1 MKPLKTTLAALS
13 ILCANALGQTS
24 NTSPT
29 ADYLLDLSW
38 KDLKFTNV
46 MALAENAAVEV
57 RGIDA
62 ASSASS
68 LWYYLSARDGTALA
82 ITTNVVAS
90 TNANAAI
97 GYLNLAT
104 TNLQAQFAG
113 ANPIAEKNF
122 VFSVWDTA
130 RDVLLAS
137 ALVGV
142 KNNPMA
148 NGLISGWTNLP
159 ASLTNE
165 FSASV
170 LAALDAAWNAQFV
183 ASNAYALAYGIAT
196 TNEPLWT
203 AASNSVLYVGDI
215 AETAY
220 GTETNTAYRGDWG
233 ASVSNLAAQAAGWG
247 DHAAAGYLTAESDT
261 AALAAVAGVESNVTA
276 LAETVG
282 GITAESLGALTAEEA
297 EVLLAA
303 ATNIVV
309 ESVGGPLLEDFAT
322 AEFRV
327 SGSGWGVAATGE
339 AVNHG
344 NVIARENTLGLRE
357 NFTIAFTNIR
367 SSVEGVSP
375 TATAGAN
382 LSDGPFSAGAW
393 DMAGNTATGLHWSA
407 GVQSGDVGI
416 VECTI
421 GSWTGQAS
429 RTFPGYTATANVHEF
444 LGFVPGSLRA
454 TVDADMLARNA
465 TGDINP
471 FETTTT
477 WPNLIR
483 NTNVWTKDM
492 DLTCVSPYAQ
502 AGFLFR

>member
-46 MALAENAAVEV
+46 MALAENAVVEV
-57 RGIDA
+57 RGLDA

-170 LAALDAAWNAQFV
+170 LAAIEYAQDAQAV
-183 ASNAYALAYGIAT
+183 ASNAWDLAYGAST
-196 TNEPLWT
+196 GSEPLWT
-203 AASNSVLYVGDI
+203 AASNSVLYVGDV
-215 AETAY
+215 ADVAY
-220 GTETNTAYRGDWG
+220 GTATNEAYRGDWG
-233 ASVSNLAAQAAGWG
+233 LAASNLAAQAAGWG
-247 DHAAAGYLTAESDT
+247 DHAEAGYLTAETDA
-261 AALAAVAGVESNVTA
+261 AALAAVAAVSGRVDTVES
-276 LAETVG
+276 
-282 GITAESLGALTAEEA
+282 
-297 EVLLAA
+297 
-303 ATNIVV
+303 
-309 ESVGGPLLEDFAT
+309 
-322 AEFRV
+322 
-327 SGSGWGVAATGE
+327 W
-339 AVNHG
+339 
-344 NVIARENTLGLRE
+344 
-357 NFTIAFTNIR
+357 
-367 SSVEGVSP
+367 
-375 TATAGAN
+375 
-382 LSDGPFSAGAW
+382 
-393 DMAGNTATGLHWSA
+393 
-407 GVQSGDVGI
+407 
-416 VECTI
+416 
-421 GSWTGQAS
+421 
-429 RTFPGYTATANVHEF
+429 
-444 LGFVPGSLRA
+444 
-454 TVDADMLARNA
+454 
-465 TGDINP
+465 
-471 FETTTT
+471 
-477 WPNLIR
+477 
-483 NTNVWTKDM
+483 
-492 DLTCVSPYAQ
+492 
-502 AGFLFR
+502 